1 MSEAAAV
8 PPARSA
14 VERLL
19 RPRSV
24 AVVGASV
31 TPGALGAA
39 VLGNL
44 DRFGFAGD
52 IHLVNANRKEI
63 NGKPC
68 LASTADLPPGVD
80 CAVLAIPR
88 AGILDAV
95 KGCAARGVGAVI
107 IFSAGFAEAGPDGHA
122 LQEEIARI
130 ARDHGIV
137 VEGPNCLGFINNV
150 DGIALTFGTTSPEPL
165 EGRRGVGIVSQSGA
179 MATVLHAA
187 LRPRGIAVSHAIST
201 GNEAVNGIEDFID
214 YLLEQDATKV
224 ITMIADQIRDPRR
237 FLALAERARAAGKP
251 IVLLHPGRSAAA
263 RASAQ
268 THTGAMTGD
277 YDVMRALV
285 THAGVALVDTLE
297 ELLDVSE
304 LMIRWPTPPRNGAAV
319 ISDSGVFKAMALDFC
334 ETVGLDLP
342 PPSPAAAAVLG
353 ALAPGLVLPT
363 NPLDTTAQPL
373 VDPQLYR
380 RAMRP
385 MLDDDRYGSLVLAI
399 IMSSPGVN
407 RRKVQ
412 PIIDALREWKPAKPV
427 MFAMLGEDA
436 EVAPEL
442 IAEFRELGVPYFR
455 SPERAL
461 RALARLTQFA
471 ARQPAPSS
479 RRIERASAR
488 LPAGVIPEHAAKA
501 LLKAAGIPVPHGA
514 LVRDLDG
521 ARRAAASIGYPVALK
536 AQSAALSHKSDAG
549 GVVLRLNDEQALAQ
563 GWTKLHAGIAKAR
576 PGLAL
581 DGVLVEAMAREGL
594 ELILGARGDPD
605 WGPVL
610 VVGLGGVL
618 AEALNDVRVLPAD
631 LEPAAVAEEL
641 LRLKGARLLARFRG
655 APARDVAA
663 AADIASK
670 LGAFILA
677 HPEIAE
683 IDVNPMVLYAQGE
696 GAVALDALI
705 VTRP

>member
-1 MSEAAAV
+1 
-8 PPARSA
+8 
-14 VERLL
+14 
-19 RPRSV
+19 
-24 AVVGASV
+24 
-31 TPGALGAA
+31 
-39 VLGNL
+39 
-44 DRFGFAGD
+44 
-52 IHLVNANRKEI
+52 
-63 NGKPC
+63 
-68 LASTADLPPGVD
+68 
-80 CAVLAIPR
+80 
-88 AGILDAV
+88 
-95 KGCAARGVGAVI
+95 
-107 IFSAGFAEAGPDGHA
+107 
-122 LQEEIARI
+122 
-130 ARDHGIV
+130 
-137 VEGPNCLGFINNV
+137 
-150 DGIALTFGTTSPEPL
+150 
-165 EGRRGVGIVSQSGA
+165 
-179 MATVLHAA
+179 
-187 LRPRGIAVSHAIST
+187 
-201 GNEAVNGIEDFID
+201 
-214 YLLEQDATKV
+214 
-224 ITMIADQIRDPRR
+224 
-237 FLALAERARAAGKP
+237 LAERARAAGKP

-285 THAGVALVDTLE
+285 AHAGVALVDTLE

-304 LMIRWPTPPRNGAAV
+304 LMIRWPVPPRRGAAV

-342 PPSPAAAAVLG
+342 APSPATAAVLG

-373 VDPQLYR
+373 VDPELYR
-380 RAMRP
+380 KAMRP
-385 MLDDDRYGSLVLAI
+385 MLDDDGYGSLVLAI

-471 ARQPAPSS
+471 ARRPPASFG
-479 RRIERASAR
+479 RTIERASAL

-514 LVRDLDG
+514 LVSDLDG

-549 GVVLRLNDEQALAQ
+549 GVVLGLNDEQALAQ
-563 GWTKLHAGIAKAR
+563 GWTKLHAGIARAR
-576 PGLAL
+576 PGLTL

-631 LEPAAVAEEL
+631 LEPAAIVEEL

-663 AADIASK
+663 AADIAAK

-683 IDVNPMVLYAQGE
+683 IDINPVVVYAQDE

-705 VTRP
+705 VTRL